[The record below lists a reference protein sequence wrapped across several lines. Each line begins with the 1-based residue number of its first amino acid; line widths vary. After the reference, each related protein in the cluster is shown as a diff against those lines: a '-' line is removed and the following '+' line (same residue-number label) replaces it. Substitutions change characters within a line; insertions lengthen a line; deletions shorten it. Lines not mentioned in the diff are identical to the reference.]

1 MKNLM
6 RLFVAKSAPQNDGEK
21 THTVFMKERTMKLVE
36 ESKKIKLDPRSK
48 YLRQLVLQGLQGA
61 CKGHIGSALSFIE
74 IVRVLYDHIM
84 RYRVEDPLWVERDRF
99 ILSKGHGCLG
109 LYAVLADK
117 GFFPT
122 DELKTYTLK
131 GSRLGGCCEIIAP
144 GIEATTGALGH
155 GLSVGIG
162 MAMGAS
168 MRGRS
173 NKVYVLLGDGEMGEG
188 SVWEAALCA
197 SKYKLSNLITI
208 IDYNKVQLAGF
219 TQDISCLES
228 LTDKWRS
235 FGFEPIEVNGHDV
248 NRLRGIFERSFEK
261 PTVVICHT
269 VKGKGIS
276 FAEDSAQWHWKS
288 KIDDELVNQMSSALE
303 EY

>member
-1 MKNLM
+1 MTEN
-6 RLFVAKSAPQNDGEK
+6 
-21 THTVFMKERTMKLVE
+21 TVKLAE
-36 ESKKIKLDPRSK
+36 EAKKIRLDEKSK
-48 YLRQLVLQGLQGA
+48 YLRRLVLQGLQGA
-61 CKGHIGSALSFIE
+61 GKGHIGSALSFIE
-74 IVRVLYDHIM
+74 IVRVLYDHIL
-84 RYRVEDPLWVERDRF
+84 RYRVDDPLWAERDRF

-144 GIEATTGALGH
+144 GIESTTGALGH

-162 MAMGAS
+162 MALGAS
-168 MRGRS
+168 MRNRS
-173 NKVYVLLGDGEMGEG
+173 NKVYVLLGDGELGEG
-188 SVWEAALCA
+188 SIWEAALCA
-197 SKYKLSNLITI
+197 AKYKLSNLVTI

-219 TQDISCLES
+219 TQDISRLEP

-248 NRLRGIFERSFEK
+248 HQLKKVFERPTEK
-261 PTVVICHT
+261 PMAVICHT
-269 VKGKGIS
+269 VKGKGIP
-276 FAEDSAQWHWKS
+276 FAENDAEWHWKN
-288 KIDDELVNQMSSALE
+288 KIDEDLINRMSLGLE

>member
-1 MKNLM
+1 MSENFLM
-6 RLFVAKSAPQNDGEK
+6 
-21 THTVFMKERTMKLVE
+21 THSTVTLIE
-36 ESKKIKLDPRSK
+36 ESKKIRLDERSK

-61 CKGHIGSALSFIE
+61 GKGHIGSALSFIE

-84 RYRVEDPLWVERDRF
+84 RYRVDDPFWVERDRF

-122 DELKTYTLK
+122 DELKNYTLK

-168 MRGRS
+168 MRGR
-173 NKVYVLLGDGEMGEG
+173 NNRVYVLLGDGELGEG
-188 SVWEAALCA
+188 SIWEAALCA
-197 SKYKLSNLITI
+197 SKYKLCNLVTI

-219 TQDISCLES
+219 TRDISALEPLS
-228 LTDKWRS
+228 DKWRS
-235 FGFEPIEVNGHDV
+235 FGFESIEINGHDV
-248 NRLRGIFERSFEK
+248 NQLRMVFERPIEK

-276 FAEDSAQWHWKS
+276 FAEDSAQWHWKG
-288 KIDDELVNQMSSALE
+288 KIDDDLVNRMSSALE

>member
-1 MKNLM
+1 MTE
-6 RLFVAKSAPQNDGEK
+6 S
-21 THTVFMKERTMKLVE
+21 TVKLVE
-36 ESKKIKLDPRSK
+36 EAKKIRLDQRSK

-61 CKGHIGSALSFIE
+61 GKGHIGSAMSFVE

-84 RYRVEDPLWVERDRF
+84 QYRANDPLWPERDRF

-117 GFFPT
+117 GFFPKE
-122 DELKTYTLK
+122 ELKTYTLK

-162 MAMGAS
+162 MAMGAL
-168 MRGRS
+168 MRGRK
-173 NKVYVLLGDGEMGEG
+173 NKVYVLLGDGELGEG
-188 SVWEAALCA
+188 AIWEAALCA
-197 SKYKLSNLITI
+197 FKHKLSNLVTI

-219 TQDISCLES
+219 TQDISCLEP

-248 NRLRGIFERSFEK
+248 RQLKTVFESPTEK
-261 PTVVICHT
+261 PKVVICHT
-269 VKGKGIS
+269 VKGKGIP
-276 FAEDSAQWHWKS
+276 FAEESAEWHWKN
-288 KIDDELVNQMSSALE
+288 KIDADLIGRMSTALE

>member
-1 MKNLM
+1 
-6 RLFVAKSAPQNDGEK
+6 
-21 THTVFMKERTMKLVE
+21 MKLAE
-36 ESKKIKLDPRSK
+36 EAKKIRLDQRSK

-61 CKGHIGSALSFIE
+61 GKGHIGSALSFIE

-84 RYRVEDPLWVERDRF
+84 RYKVDDPLWPERDRF
-99 ILSKGHGCLG
+99 IISKGHGCLG

-117 GFFPT
+117 GFFPK

-162 MAMGAS
+162 MAMGAL
-168 MRGRS
+168 MRNRS
-173 NKVYVLLGDGEMGEG
+173 NKVYVLLGDGELGEG
-188 SVWEAALCA
+188 SIWEAALCA
-197 SKYKLSNLITI
+197 SKYKLSNLVTI

-219 TQDISCLES
+219 TQDISRLEP

-235 FGFEPIEVNGHDV
+235 FGFESIEVNGHDV
-248 NRLRGIFERSFEK
+248 HQLKKIFESESEK
-261 PTVVICHT
+261 PMVVICHT
-269 VKGKGIS
+269 VKGKGIP
-276 FAEDSAQWHWKS
+276 FAEESAEWHWKN
-288 KIDDELVNQMSSALE
+288 KIDEDLINRMSLALE

>member
-1 MKNLM
+1 MTENT
-6 RLFVAKSAPQNDGEK
+6 A
-21 THTVFMKERTMKLVE
+21 KLVKQAKE
-36 ESKKIKLDPRSK
+36 IRLDPRSK

-61 CKGHIGSALSFIE
+61 GKGHIGSATSFIE
-74 IVRVLYDHIM
+74 IVRVLYDDIM
-84 RYRVEDPLWVERDRF
+84 RYRPDEPFWPERDRF

-117 GFFPT
+117 GFISK

-131 GSRLGGCCEIIAP
+131 GSRLGGCCEIIVP
-144 GIEATTGALGH
+144 GIESTTGALGH
-155 GLSVGIG
+155 GFSVGIG

-173 NKVYVLLGDGEMGEG
+173 NKVYVLLGDGELGEG
-188 SVWEAALCA
+188 SIWEAALCA
-197 SKYKLSNLITI
+197 SKYKLSNLVTI

-219 TQDISCLES
+219 TKDISCLES
-228 LTDKWRS
+228 LTDKWKS
-235 FGFEPIEVNGHDV
+235 FGFEAIEVNGHDV
-248 NRLRGIFERSFEK
+248 NELKRVFESLEEK

-276 FAEDSAQWHWKS
+276 FAEDSAEWHWKG
-288 KIDDELVNQMSSALE
+288 KIDDDLVSRMSLALE
-303 EY
+303 GY